1 MKACSKP
8 TEKRERSVFS
18 TIFISVLVIL
28 AVEVTLLIG
37 SIAVSRVPQQLDRN
51 AEDILAKQVE
61 NRSSY
66 LEDFL
71 CRRRIS
77 AICRIGSTRR
87 PKRC

>member
-37 SIAVSRVPQQLDRN
+37 SIAVSRVPQQLDR
-51 AEDILAKQVE
+51 DRKSVV
-61 NRSSY
+61 
-66 LEDFL
+66 
-71 CRRRIS
+71 
-77 AICRIGSTRR
+77 
-87 PKRC
+87 